1 MRRRGIKRV
10 SLILPIISVIILI
23 LACYWTISMY
33 RNMAEMERPENELNF
48 GGIIY
53 LFGVLALLS
62 MISINGTINVVLIIL
77 NSIDL
82 KKTKREGNT
91 IKYSL
96 TFLLINIGLLVGD
109 FLYFFL
115 LNPELYGR

>member
-10 SLILPIISVIILI
+10 SLILTIISVIILI

-53 LFGVLALLS
+53 LFGVLALLG